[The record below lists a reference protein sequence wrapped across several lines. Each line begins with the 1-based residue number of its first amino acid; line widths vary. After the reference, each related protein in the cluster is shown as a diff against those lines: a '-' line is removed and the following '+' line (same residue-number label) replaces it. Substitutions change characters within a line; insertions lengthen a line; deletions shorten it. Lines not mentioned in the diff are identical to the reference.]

1 MSGLKVPKDLAG
13 EQYIAIEDALLSS
26 EAGRAFLRMR
36 DKRGAVL
43 AVDEYH
49 AGLRSIRQWI
59 EQSQVKSAEDVHLDV
74 LRREL
79 IEMASSIRK
88 AKTEISAMKP
98 ADESGGPGSTRRINL
113 ATEELDA
120 IVHATERATSD
131 ILNGAERIMELAQKV
146 KKVEGLS
153 DEADQLDIEATN
165 ILMACGFQDI
175 TGQRIS
181 KVVSTLRYL
190 EERVDAMIRIWGIE
204 GATGDQVDTD
214 VRDTRPD
221 AHLMNGP
228 ALSGGVDQNEV
239 DNLLAGGF
247 NPPPKESAVDDWAAA
262 AAEAASPPPPPP
274 PPPPPK
280 AAAPEKPKEV
290 EKPPEK
296 KVEKKA
302 KEPVAEVAEAGAA
315 LDQSSIDSLFP

>member
-1 MSGLKVPKDLAG
+1 MTGLKVPRDLAG

-36 DKRGAVL
+36 DKRAAVL

-59 EQSQVKSAEDVHLDV
+59 EEAQVRSAGEVHLEV

-79 IEMASSIRK
+79 IEMAGSIRK
-88 AKTEISAMKP
+88 AKIEIWAMKP
-98 ADESGGPGSTRRINL
+98 ADDSSLGGRRINL

-131 ILNGAERIMELAQKV
+131 ILNGAERIMEVAQRV
-146 KKVEGLS
+146 KKAEGLA
-153 DEADQLDIEATN
+153 DEAELLDVEATN

-181 KVVSTLRYL
+181 KVISTLRYL
-190 EERVDAMIRIWGIE
+190 EERVDAMIRIWGIDGVKADE
-204 GATGDQVDTD
+204 IPDDK
-214 VRDTRPD
+214 RDTRPD

-228 ALSGGVDQNEV
+228 SLKGGVDQSEV
-239 DNLLAGGF
+239 DKLLAGV
-247 NPPPKESAVDDWAAA
+247 KSAPMPADDWAANA
-262 AAEAASPPPPPP
+262 VVEPPTPAAEQK
-274 PPPPPK
+274 PK
-280 AAAPEKPKEV
+280 A
-290 EKPPEK
+290 EK
-296 KVEKKA
+296 KAEKKA
-302 KEPVAEVAEAGAA
+302 KEPAAAPAPAVETVAKTGEA
-315 LDQSSIDSLFP
+315 LDQSSIDNLFP

>member
-36 DKRGAVL
+36 DKRAAVL
-43 AVDEYH
+43 AIDEYH

-59 EQSQVKSAEDVHLDV
+59 ERSQVKSAEDVHLEV

-79 IEMASSIRK
+79 IEMAASIRR

-98 ADESGGPGSTRRINL
+98 ADESGPGSTRRINL

-146 KKVEGLS
+146 KKAEGLAE
-153 DEADQLDIEATN
+153 EADQLDIEATN

-190 EERVDAMIRIWGIE
+190 EERVDAMIRIWG
-204 GATGDQVDTD
+204 VDGIQPD
-214 VRDTRPD
+214 EIPQARKDTRPD
-221 AHLMNGP
+221 AHLMHGP
-228 ALSGGVDQNEV
+228 SLHGGVDQSTV
-239 DNLLAGGF
+239 DELMNSPSGSVAEDLDWGLAVT
-247 NPPPKESAVDDWAAA
+247 ESAA
-262 AAEAASPPPPPP
+262 
-274 PPPPPK
+274 K
-280 AAAPEKPKEV
+280 APEKAP
-290 EKPPEK
+290 PPEPPPAPK
-296 KVEKKA
+296 PVKAEKKA
-302 KEPVAEVAEAGAA
+302 KEPVKAPEPVIAA
-315 LDQSSIDSLFP
+315 SDSGPLDQSSIDSLFP

>member
-36 DKRGAVL
+36 DKRAAVL

-59 EQSQVKSAEDVHLDV
+59 EQSQVRSAEDVHLEV

-79 IEMASSIRK
+79 IEMAASIRK
-88 AKTEISAMKP
+88 AKTEIWAMKP
-98 ADESGGPGSTRRINL
+98 ADDSGPGSTRRINL

-131 ILNGAERIMELAQKV
+131 ILNGAERIMELAQRV
-146 KKVEGLS
+146 KKAEGLG
-153 DEADQLDIEATN
+153 DEAEQLDIEATN

-190 EERVDAMIRIWGIE
+190 EERVDAMIRIWGID
-204 GATGDQVDTD
+204 G
-214 VRDTRPD
+214 VRADEVPVGERDMRPD

-228 ALSGGVDQNEV
+228 SLSGGVDQSEV

-247 NPPPKESAVDDWAAA
+247 ATPSVEDEWAAA
-262 AAEAASPPPPPP
+262 AAEPAPPAAAAPAEK
-274 PPPPPK
+274 PK
-280 AAAPEKPKEV
+280 AAEKS
-290 EKPPEK
+290 PEK
-296 KVEKKA
+296 KAEKKA
-302 KEPVAEVAEAGAA
+302 KEPVVEIVDSGAA